1 MNIQIIVGSIR
12 EGRIAIKV
20 AKWLFNE
27 IHTLDYST
35 ISIEVVDL
43 KEWDLPFF
51 AGKNSP
57 ATGIYDQPKQQE
69 WATKIASGD
78 AFIFVTPEYNHGLS
92 PVLKNAIDY
101 IYKEWQAKPA
111 AFVSYGGTNGSRS
124 VDQLKQVC
132 GSIGMLES
140 NAVVELRDIF
150 SRTKTEIFE
159 GNEFD
164 NKAVKS
170 LVNKLVQYSKI

>member
-20 AKWLFNE
+20 ANWLERE
-27 IHTLDYST
+27 IIKLEFSTLN
-35 ISIEVVDL
+35 IEVVDL
-43 KEWDLPFF
+43 QEWDLPFF

-69 WATKIASGD
+69 WAKKIASGD
-78 AFIFVTPEYNHGLS
+78 AFIFVTPEYNHGYS
-92 PVLKNAIDY
+92 PVLKNAIDFL
-101 IYKEWQAKPA
+101 YKEWQAKPS

-124 VDQLKQVC
+124 IDQIKQVC
-132 GSIGMLES
+132 AFIGMIDS
-140 NAVVELRDIF
+140 NAVIELRDIF
-150 SRTKTEIFE
+150 SRTKDDDFE

-170 LVNKLVQYSKI
+170 VINKLIQYANV